1 MTVLLSPPMPKRTL
15 KFLQYSIH
23 AHLENGGNPDYA
35 ALFRAM
41 TILKGK
47 NRRAGKRVTV
57 IGSATLTRG
66 SKEQDRL
73 SLVIYAGDNDQNILF
88 FDLNELTEFSS
99 TTIPGRFV
107 ARKTHAVIDPLGRTL
122 MLESGRNHPPAE
134 ELAEFIED
142 AAQTLPGFENLELSF
157 TPVPTP
163 SFAEKITGMQR
174 IQSATVSLAR
184 PNADWSDRYDQL
196 RGLATDS
203 NAKLIDATVRAG
215 RNETLSKQTGLIP
228 SIVHWLTET
237 LPAVANA
244 KIKGNADGNSPL
256 IELKLSD
263 HIEAVTLPVEI
274 SAENKQPSDLLIQ
287 QSLNAYLDAKEKDR
301 G

>member
-1 MTVLLSPPMPKRTL
+1 MPKRTL
-15 KFLQYSIH
+15 RFLQYSIH
-23 AHLENGGNPDYA
+23 AHLENGNPDYA
-35 ALFRAM
+35 ALFKAM

-47 NRRAGKRVTV
+47 KRQSGRRVTV
-57 IGSATLTRG
+57 IGSAMLTKG

-73 SLVIYAGDNDQNILF
+73 SLVIYTGDNDQSVLF
-88 FDLNELTEFSS
+88 FDLNELTEFN
-99 TTIPGRFV
+99 TAATPGRFA
-107 ARKTHAVIDPLGRTL
+107 ARKTHAVIDPTGRTL

-134 ELAEFIED
+134 ELAELIED
-142 AAQTLPGFENLELSF
+142 AARTLVGFESLELSF
-157 TPVPTP
+157 TPIPTP

-184 PNADWSDRYDQL
+184 PNADWGDRYDQL
-196 RGLATDS
+196 RGMATDS

-215 RNETLSKQTGLIP
+215 RNETLSKQSGLVP
-228 SIVHWLTET
+228 SIVHWLKET

-263 HIEAVTLPVEI
+263 HIEAVTLPIEVGSE
-274 SAENKQPSDLLIQ
+274 SKYPSDALIQ
-287 QSLNAYLDAKEKDR
+287 ENLNAYLDAKDKDR